1 MSWLCLLKQAQISAR
16 RILPS
21 RRWVRSRMTMRAPG
35 VAEWATAAMRRTCL
49 DTQYALRGAFRACGV
64 AATAGGLAPCKSF
77 VATSYASSSSRRP
90 IGTTMPSRWPRMPW
104 LPACLPRPR
113 LYDLNHSRFFTSGS
127 EPRRDSSSSM
137 WGLRHTSRMF
147 FEICTE
153 RTGTSQQVK
162 AKAMN

>member
-1 MSWLCLLKQAQISAR
+1 MPWPFLLKQAQISAR

-35 VAEWATAAMRRTCL
+35 VAEWATAAMRRTGL
-49 DTQYALRGAFRACGV
+49 DTQYALRGAVRACGLAV
-64 AATAGGLAPCKSF
+64 AAGGLAPCKSF
-77 VATSYASSSSRRP
+77 VATSYASSSRRP
-90 IGTTMPSRWPRMPW
+90 IGTTMPSRWPWMPW

-113 LYDLNHSRFFTSGS
+113 LLQ
-127 EPRRDSSSSM
+127 PRRDNSSSM